1 MRVWFFVMALSILL
15 LPHAADAPR
24 IRVLLRDTA
33 DVGVADATLNLRTER
48 GQAFHLTTDANG
60 VAVTA
65 ALDGALVWF
74 IGGTLRDGTAL
85 HADSYPADVG
95 FRLVLIPGQVRDALL
110 RLDGAMIVLDP
121 DMIFS
126 PDDPSA
132 PRPVAPQLVATVPP
146 LSPAAPPLAGVPS
159 PNMSIGTTTEAPAVD
174 SATSS
179 SALWIVLALVGVGV
193 VLIAGAVLIGRARRR
208 QA

>member
-1 MRVWFFVMALSILL
+1 MRVWFSIIALSMLL

-33 DVGVADATLNLRTER
+33 DVGVVGATLHFRTES

-65 ALDGALVWF
+65 ALDGAVVWF
-74 IGGTLRDGTAL
+74 MGGTLRDGTAL
-85 HADSYPADVG
+85 HADSYPADAG

-110 RLDGAMIVLDP
+110 RLDGTMIVLDP

-132 PRPVAPQLVATVPP
+132 PRPVAPQLVAIVPP
-146 LSPAAPPLAGVPS
+146 LTGVPS
-159 PNMSIGTTTEAPAVD
+159 PTMPAGTTSEAPTVD
-174 SATSS
+174 SAPSS

-193 VLIAGAVLIGRARRR
+193 LLIAGAVLIGRAGRR